1 MNIAMMI
8 YKNEEALDPDALLGH
23 IVLTNGS
30 STIKAV
36 NTYIDSW
43 IHALIQGLNTIRSES
58 HCVVD
63 LIDEPDPL
71 VFDISDGDILLS
83 YGNATLN
90 AGSIENFTI
99 TLESAASLLLDI
111 VREETREITSKMLED
126 IQIFVSRG

>member
-8 YKNEEALDPDALLGH
+8 YKNDEALDPDALLGH
-23 IVLTNGS
+23 IALTNGS
-30 STIKAV
+30 STIKAE

-43 IHALIQGLNTIRSES
+43 IHALIQGLRTIRSES

-71 VFDISDGDILLS
+71 VFDVSDGDILLS

-99 TLESAASLLLDI
+99 TLKSAASLLLDL
-111 VREETREITSKMLED
+111 VREEAKEITNQMLED